1 MGRVLIGTGRDASDV
16 AFNTVFGGFE
26 MPRMKVWADQT
37 ELSELPPVADG
48 YPVTPTA
55 EGLALSAA
63 WMDRA

>member
-1 MGRVLIGTGRDASDV
+1 M